1 MYSYH
6 SDILYTL
13 IDSDGENGV
22 IMTGVSERV
31 GEKDREEGMVV
42 LKKKMKELSAAHDVV
57 IRNRCVSLCVCVC
70 VCDFLFV
77 FFIQSSIIETAH

>member
-1 MYSYH
+1 MDVTKT
-6 SDILYTL
+6 DILYTL

-42 LKKKMKELSAAHDVV
+42 LKKKMKELSVAHDVV
-57 IRNRCVSLCVCVC
+57 IVCVCVC
-70 VCDFLFV
+70 VCV
-77 FFIQSSIIETAH
+77 